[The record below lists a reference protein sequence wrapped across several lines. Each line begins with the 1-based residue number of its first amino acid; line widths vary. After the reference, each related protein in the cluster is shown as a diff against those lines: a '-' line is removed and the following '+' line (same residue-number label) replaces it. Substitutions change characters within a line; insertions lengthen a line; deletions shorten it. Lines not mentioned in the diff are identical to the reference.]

1 MREKSLPSPGIGS
14 CGYHLRRVAAKAIS
28 QIETAARHYAG
39 GKHPEA
45 TQLRAFFSA
54 CADSLI
60 PLDATPAVEN
70 DA

>member
-1 MREKSLPSPGIGS
+1 MREASLPSPGTGS
-14 CGYHLRRVAAKAIS
+14 SGYHLRRVSAKVIS
-28 QIETAARHYAG
+28 QVQSAARHYPL

-60 PLDATPAVEN
+60 PLDATPGVEN

>member
-1 MREKSLPSPGIGS
+1 MREASLPSPGIGS

-28 QIETAARHYAG
+28 QVQSAARHYPD

-60 PLDATPAVEN
+60 PNDATPAVEN